1 MNNPER
7 VSYNLS
13 ETAAAIGVSRKF
25 LYEKILTQPDFP
37 VIKLG
42 KKYIVPVDSLRK
54 WLTAKADTDANRLEE
69 KPDGIPGMCGK
80 CAG

>member
-25 LYEKILTQPDFP
+25 LYEKILIEPDFP

-42 KKYIVPVDSLRK
+42 KKYIVPIDDLRI
-54 WLTAKADTDANRLEE
+54 WLSKKAGNATETGGCVPLESRRTAV
-69 KPDGIPGMCGK
+69 
-80 CAG
+80 